1 MENIMELLGEFEDI
15 LKKEEA
21 LLDDFEQKQNE
32 LKNSVREKNWE
43 NLNSLIFLMN
53 KMSDDF
59 VKIDSRRDEIQAL
72 LKNDEV
78 KAYFEKLRN
87 LRSKLLKCKL
97 ENKVLTEYVNIAHS
111 FIQEVI
117 EKAVPQ
123 RRNRNYTK
131 NGQILQAQPQSVV
144 LNQLF

>member
-1 MENIMELLGEFEDI
+1 MELLGEFEDI

-59 VKIDSRRDEIQAL
+59 VKIDSRRDEIQGL
-72 LKNDEV
+72 LKNDEL

>member
-72 LKNDEV
+72 LKNDEL

>member
-1 MENIMELLGEFEDI
+1 MENVMELLGEFEDI

-72 LKNDEV
+72 LKNDEL

>member
-1 MENIMELLGEFEDI
+1 MELLGEFEDI

-72 LKNDEV
+72 LKNDELKV
-78 KAYFEKLRN
+78 YFEKLRN

>member
-1 MENIMELLGEFEDI
+1 MELISEFEDI
-15 LKKEEA
+15 LKKEEV
-21 LLDDFEQKQNE
+21 LLDNFEQKQNE

-59 VKIDSRRDEIQAL
+59 VKMDSRRDEIQVL
-72 LKNDEV
+72 LKADEV
-78 KAYFEKLRN
+78 KRYFEKLRN
-87 LRSKLLKCKL
+87 LRSKLLKCKV

-111 FIQEVI
+111 FIQEVL

>member
-1 MENIMELLGEFEDI
+1 MELLVEFEDI
-15 LKKEEA
+15 LEKEKA
-21 LLDDFEQKQNE
+21 LLDNFEVKQNE

-59 VKIDSRRDEIQAL
+59 VKIDSRREEIQAL
-72 LKNDEV
+72 LKNDEL

>member
-1 MENIMELLGEFEDI
+1 MELLGEFEDI

-72 LKNDEV
+72 LKNDEL

>member
-1 MENIMELLGEFEDI
+1 MELLGEFEDI

>member
-1 MENIMELLGEFEDI
+1 MELLGEFEDI

-72 LKNDEV
+72 FKNDEL

-111 FIQEVI
+111 FIHEVI

>member
-1 MENIMELLGEFEDI
+1 MELLGEFEDI

-59 VKIDSRRDEIQAL
+59 VKIDSCRDEIQAL

>member
-1 MENIMELLGEFEDI
+1 MELLGEFEDI

-59 VKIDSRRDEIQAL
+59 VKIDSRRDEIQDL